1 MAAQAKVIIKAEE
14 NISSAVNSAKNS
26 LTKLEGAC
34 SQVGSTIKSALTF
47 TAIVAAVKK
56 LGDAVS
62 ACFNDFSEAN
72 RKYKQLEIALGS
84 GEAYEKVSDTI
95 AVLSRQTLESKDS
108 IESMVSELAALGKSA
123 DEIEKISKASVY
135 LSNVTGRDLNSS
147 MTTLLNTYTGTT
159 TQLKRL
165 GIDVSDLTSAELEN
179 GEAIDRV
186 ISSLGKYSEE
196 LAEIDTR
203 QHLTN
208 IANAWG
214 DIQQSVGDLINYSF
228 SPMIS
233 SLDTAINNIQ
243 VRFDAFVQNTKIV
256 LSNFPEFINKLG
268 ETASSII
275 GKIFSYEGIK
285 SHLETL
291 VKVVPK
297 YFKLAIDDAIAVLDL
312 SLNAIPDAVN
322 ALMEGIYNYGMYLL
336 VSFCDDV
343 GVDISELINNIG
355 TWLTESD
362 IGKVINN
369 ILSTVINGV
378 KLMGALIK
386 NIPDMLELV
395 VDNADTIVKNSF
407 IALKNFFF
415 GGLSDIV
422 TATGQTLERINFP
435 QLVENIKTAFTNVFG
450 KVGAWFT
457 AIGSTAKDTFRYI
470 GDILK
475 VTFEWDSLK
484 TIFTT
489 LFKNI
494 GAMAAAVIKTIFV
507 SIPKMIGNLFS
518 GIIEWIGYV
527 GVKLK
532 NTILEAIQNVI
543 RDAGEKIQGTW
554 FGKLFGFGGKLA
566 AIDLGVD
573 TEGEEKLLKRAEA
586 SFSSIGDN
594 FSEAVQNAVDTA
606 SVIEENNKAVKDL
619 YQGVKGI
626 TVATPDYTEVTA
638 AVKDSGEIV
647 EKLFTW
653 GDTLLKNKEDNSE
666 AWAEIGEKFDT
677 LLSPVI
683 EEWEASTGETIGEK
697 LATWTAKSG
706 DEYLKASKK
715 SFSSIG
721 DSLKTWGAEFVSSNK
736 DALSEIWKDIKT
748 YAGDMF
754 GDDIDEFTSWLGAFL
769 ERNSVKTTTAIEE
782 GTGSVVDAIKGKS
795 TSSSI
800 LSSAWDKATDSGLKD
815 ESDSSLSIFGKES
828 GISNIVSSLS
838 SSLGTLLDSVMAII
852 DAVVSGC
859 WWMEFLVKIVE
870 GFVSVMS
877 PMIDAVLAPLNDALT
892 LTGEMLAELFLPIF
906 NRIYP
911 IMQIVADILMTAVVP
926 VLQMLSPI
934 IEIVAL
940 VFDALTPVISALG
953 KVFTLVMAPI
963 QYVADLLSWL
973 GRWIGYFGECIG
985 TALYNIT
992 HPFSAKSMPSSPGG
1006 FSSDAFSGL
1015 YDRLVKWDEYGTH
1028 TSAVTDAVSTQ
1039 TAVSSASYQ
1048 GATQVTINIYQEAP
1062 VVGDGGMRR
1071 FAQMVRDEFEALD
1084 YYGVTI

>member
-14 NISSAVNSAKNS
+14 NISSAVKSASTS
-26 LTKLEGAC
+26 LSKLEGAC

-56 LGDAVS
+56 LGDAVA
-62 ACFNDFSEAN
+62 ACFNDFSDAN

-84 GEAYEKVSDTI
+84 GEAYEKVCDTI
-95 AVLSRQTLESKDS
+95 SVLSRQTLESKDS
-108 IESMVSELAALGKSA
+108 IESMVSELAALGKSS

-165 GIDVSDLTSAELEN
+165 GIDVSDLTSAELKS

-228 SPMIS
+228 SPMIA
-233 SLDTAINNIQ
+233 SLDKTINEIQ
-243 VRFDAFVQNTKIV
+243 VKFDAFVQNTKIV
-256 LSNFPEFINKLG
+256 LSNFPEFMSKLG

-275 GKIFSYEGIK
+275 GKIFSYDGIK
-285 SHLETL
+285 TYLETL

-297 YFKLAIDDAIAVLDL
+297 YFKLALDDAIAVLNL

-322 ALMEGIYNYGMYLL
+322 ALMEGIYSYGMYLL
-336 VSFCDDV
+336 VSFCDDI
-343 GVDISELINNIG
+343 GFDISELINSIG

-362 IGKVINN
+362 IGKVLNSI
-369 ILSTVINGV
+369 ISTAVNGV
-378 KLMGALIK
+378 KLFGAILR
-386 NIPDMLELV
+386 NIPDMLKLV
-395 VDNADTIVKNSF
+395 VDNAGSIVKNAF
-407 IALKNFFF
+407 ISLKNFFYQ
-415 GGLSDIV
+415 GLSDTV
-422 TATGQTLERINFP
+422 TAAGQTLERINFP
-435 QLVENIKTAFTNVFG
+435 QLIENAKTALTNLFG
-450 KVGAWFT
+450 RIGAWLS

-470 GDILK
+470 GDIIK
-475 VTFEWDSLK
+475 VTFQWSSIK
-484 TIFTT
+484 TMVTT
-489 LFKNI
+489 VFKNI
-494 GAMAAAVIKTIFV
+494 ASVASAVIKTIFL

-573 TEGEEKLLKRAEA
+573 TEGEEKLLKKAEA

-594 FSEAVQNAVDTA
+594 FTEAVENAVDTA

-619 YQGVKGI
+619 YAGVKDI
-626 TVATPDYTEVTA
+626 SVEAPDYTEVTA

-647 EKLFTW
+647 EKLFSW
-653 GDTLLKNKEDNSE
+653 GDTLLENKEDNSE
-666 AWAEIGEKFDT
+666 EWKEIGEKFDA

-697 LATWTAKSG
+697 LASWTAKSG

-721 DSLKTWGAEFVSSNK
+721 DSLKTWGADFVSSNK
-736 DALSEIWKDIKT
+736 EALSEIWKDIKT

-754 GDDIDEFTSWLGAFL
+754 GDDIDEFTSWLGDFL
-769 ERNSVKTTTAIEE
+769 ERNSVKTTSAIEE
-782 GTGSVVDAIKGKS
+782 GTGSVVEAIKGKN

-800 LSSAWDKATDSGLKD
+800 FSSAWEKATDSGLQD
-815 ESDSSLSIFGKES
+815 EDGNALSVFSKES
-828 GISNIVSSLS
+828 GVSNIVSALS
-838 SSLGTLLDSVMAII
+838 SSLSTLLDSLMLII

-859 WWMEFLVKIVE
+859 WWMELLLKIVE

-877 PMIDAVLAPLNDALT
+877 PMIDTVLSPLNDALT
-892 LTGEMLAELFLPIF
+892 LTGEMLAQVFLPIF
-906 NRIYP
+906 NSIYP
-911 IMQIVADILMTAVVP
+911 IMQILGDILMTAIVP

-934 IEIVAL
+934 IEIVAFL
-940 VFDALTPVISALG
+940 FDALTPVISTLG
-953 KVFTLVMAPI
+953 MVFTLVMAPI

-973 GRWIGYFGECIG
+973 GRWISYFGECIG

-1015 YDRLVKWDEYGTH
+1015 YDRLIKWSEYGTH

-1071 FAQMVRDEFEALD
+1071 FAEMIREQFLELD
-1084 YYGVTI
+1084 YYGVTV